1 MTPEGKAELAQPSWS
16 PGCALL
22 RRTTASLRRA
32 LSTSVMERLAA
43 TGKAAAFSINV
54 KAEVGA
60 TTTGAS
66 FNGAI
71 GTVTT
76 DDSEFSVGKAGSTTT

>member
-1 MTPEGKAELAQPSWS
+1 
-16 PGCALL
+16 
-22 RRTTASLRRA
+22 
-32 LSTSVMERLAA
+32 MERLAA
-43 TGKAAAFSINV
+43 TGKAEAFSINV

-60 TTTGAS
+60 TTTGTS

-76 DDSEFSVGKAGSTTT
+76 DGSEFSVGKAGSTTT